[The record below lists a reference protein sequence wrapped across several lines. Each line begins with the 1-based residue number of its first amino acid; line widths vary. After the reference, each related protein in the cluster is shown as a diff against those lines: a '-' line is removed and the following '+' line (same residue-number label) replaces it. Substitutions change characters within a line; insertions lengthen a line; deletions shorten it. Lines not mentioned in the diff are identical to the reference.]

1 MGLVRGVRLW
11 EVKGP
16 VKSKTCN
23 RSRRM
28 MKLKPSWTEEEDSV
42 SKQPSKQKNVIF
54 EKTNKLRKD
63 VYGLTRIHDN

>member
-1 MGLVRGVRLW
+1 MVRGVRLW

-23 RSRRM
+23 HSRRM

-54 EKTNKLRKD
+54 EKTN
-63 VYGLTRIHDN
+63 